1 MQEKRTLN
9 DKIEEFNKYMDWF
22 YSDEFNLD
30 EVESRYEK
38 SIRLAKEIRQD
49 LDKLSNKIEILK
61 EDFTK

>member
-38 SIRLAKEIRQD
+38 SIGLAKEIRQD
-49 LDKLSNKIEILK
+49 LDKLSNKIEVLK